1 MSTAKPEAT
10 AKSEATSKQMFA
22 TRDFND
28 AGAEKSFLAGKP
40 VDADEAT
47 LANYAAAGLVSA
59 EQPKADQAA
68 A

>member
-1 MSTAKPEAT
+1 MIMSNAKPETAT
-10 AKSEATSKQMFA
+10 KKMYA

-40 VDADEAT
+40 VEADEAT

-59 EQPKADQAA
+59 EEPQTPKAAA
-68 A
+68 